1 MIMLF
6 KEFAEYLEKL
16 EKISSRLAITD
27 VLAEL
32 IEKMKPEET
41 SKGIYLV
48 LGQLGPDF
56 ANQEFGMAVKMVIRA
71 IAMGTE
77 RPIEEVTVKYQ
88 QKGDLG
94 LLLEELP
101 FENEKSVNHSLS
113 EVYDY
118 LLAIAEDSGFG
129 SQDRKVSKLA
139 EILLEVSALERKYI
153 SRMVVGRLRLGFS
166 AKTIFDALS
175 QMESGNKT
183 LRKELDSVFQI
194 YPDPGLITTVVKEKG
209 MEGLKDIKVEVGVP
223 VVPALCQRLN
233 EYDEIVAKMKDLVVE
248 RKYDGTRLQIHFNRV
263 KNEVKTYTRN
273 LEENS
278 WMFPELLDMGKW
290 INGDQVIF
298 DCEAAGY
305 ERETGKVLPFQVTM
319 TRKRKHNI
327 ANAAENV
334 PMRFFL
340 FDILSKDGE
349 SQIDKPYFKRRE
361 MLAKT
366 VKNNEVMVVDEFVRT
381 NDANEV
387 KRLHEKYLSEGF
399 EGAVLKVWDGKYLP
413 GRQGWNWVKI
423 KEVEGTSGKLS
434 DTLDL
439 VVLGYYFGRG
449 KRVGFGIGAFLVGL
463 KKGDSWVSLA
473 KIGTGLTDDEF
484 RSLKTKLEEIELKE
498 KPENYMVEGTLVADV
513 WVSPKIVVE
522 VAADEVT
529 VSNIHAGGIALRFPR
544 LVRFREDKN
553 AEQSTTWKEVE
564 VIAKISNCSS

>member
-1 MIMLF
+1 MSMLF
-6 KEFAEYLEKL
+6 KEFSQYLEQL

-27 VLAEL
+27 ILAEL
-32 IEKMKPEET
+32 IGKLEPAET

-77 RPIEEVTVKYQ
+77 RPIDEVTKKYQ

-94 LLLEELP
+94 VLLEELS
-101 FENEKSVNHSLS
+101 FENEKTKKHSLT
-113 EVYDY
+113 EIYDY

-129 SQDRKVSKLA
+129 SQDRKVNKLA
-139 EILLEVSALERKYI
+139 EILLEVSAIERKYI

-175 QMESGNKT
+175 QMQSGNKT

-209 MEGLKDIKVEVGVP
+209 MAGLSDIKVKVGVP

-233 EYDEIVAKMKDLVVE
+233 EYDEIVEKMKDLVVE
-248 RKYDGTRLQIHFNRV
+248 RKYDGTRLQIHFNRL

-278 WMFPELLDMGKW
+278 WMFPELLEMGKW
-290 INGDQVIF
+290 IKADQAIF

-305 ERETGKVLPFQVTM
+305 EKTTGKVLPFQVTM

-327 ANAAENV
+327 AGAAESV

-340 FDILSKDGE
+340 FDILSKDGV
-349 SQIDKPYFKRRE
+349 SLIDEPYFKRRE
-361 MLAKT
+361 ILAT
-366 VKNNEVMVVDEFVRT
+366 IVKNNETIVVDEYVRT
-381 NDANEV
+381 NDPEEV

-399 EGAVLKVWDGKYLP
+399 EGAVLKVWNGKYLP

-434 DTLDL
+434 DTMDL
-439 VVLGYYFGRG
+439 VVLGYYYGRG

-463 KKGDSWVSLA
+463 KKGESWVSLA

-484 RSLKTKLEEIELKE
+484 KSLKTKLDGIELKE
-498 KPENYMVEGTLVADV
+498 KPENFMVEGTLLADV
-513 WVSPKIVVE
+513 WVEPKVVVE
-522 VAADEVT
+522 VAADEIT
-529 VSNIHAGGIALRFPR
+529 KSNVHGAGIALRFPR
-544 LVRFREDKN
+544 LVRFREDKG
-553 AEQSTTWKEVE
+553 ADQSTTWKEVE
-564 VIAKISNCSS
+564 EIAKISKV

>member
-1 MIMLF
+1 MQFI
-6 KEFAEYLEKL
+6 EFAEYLERL
-16 EKISSRLAITD
+16 EKISSRLSITE

-32 IEKMKPEET
+32 IGKMEPAET

-71 IAMGTE
+71 VAIATGE
-77 RPIEEVTVKYQ
+77 SIEKITKMYK

-94 LLLEELP
+94 VLLEDLSVK
-101 FENEKSVNHSLS
+101 NEKVSKHSLT
-113 EVYDY
+113 EIYEY
-118 LLAIAEDSGFG
+118 LLAIAKDGGLG
-129 SQDRKVSKLA
+129 SQERKVDKLSK
-139 EILLEVSALERKYI
+139 ILLEVSATERKYI

-166 AKTIFDALS
+166 AKTVFDSLS
-175 QMESGNKT
+175 LIESGNKM

-194 YPDPGLITTVVKEKG
+194 YPDPGLITSVVKEKG
-209 MEGLKDIKVEVGVP
+209 MKGLKEIKVKVGVP

-233 EYDEIVAKMKDLVVE
+233 EYGEIVEKMKDVAVE
-248 RKYDGTRLQIHFNRV
+248 RKFDGTRLQIHFNRL

-278 WMFPELLDMGKW
+278 WMFPELLEMGKW
-290 INGDQVIF
+290 IKADEVIM

-305 ERETGKVLPFQVTM
+305 ERKTGKVLPFQVTM

-327 ANAAENV
+327 TDAAESV

-340 FDILSKDGE
+340 FDILSKNGE
-349 SQIDKPYFKRRE
+349 SLIDKPYFERRE
-361 MLAKT
+361 ILAGV
-366 VKNNEVMVVDEFVRT
+366 VKSNETIVVDEFVRT
-381 NDANEV
+381 SDSDEV
-387 KRLHEKYLSEGF
+387 KKLHEKYLSEGF

-439 VVLGYYFGRG
+439 VVLGYYYGRG

-463 KKGDSWVSLA
+463 KKGESWVSLA

-484 RSLKTKLEEIELKE
+484 RSLKKSLDGIELKD
-498 KPENYMVEGTLVADV
+498 KPSNFMVEGTLLADV
-513 WVSPKIVVE
+513 WVEPKVVVE
-522 VAADEVT
+522 VAADEITKSSV
-529 VSNIHAGGIALRFPR
+529 HAAGIALRFPR
-544 LVRFREDKN
+544 LIRFREDKS
-553 AEQSTTWKEVE
+553 AVQATTWKEVE
-564 VIAKISNCSS
+564 QIAKISKI

>member
-1 MIMLF
+1 MLF

-32 IEKMKPEET
+32 IQKMDPTET

-71 IAMGTE
+71 VAMGTG
-77 RPIEEVTVKYQ
+77 RPIDEVTKKYK

-101 FENEKSVNHSLS
+101 FGEEKQKRHNLS
-113 EVYDY
+113 EIYDR
-118 LLAIAEDSGFG
+118 LLAIAEDGGAG
-129 SQDRKVSKLA
+129 SQDRKVNKLS
-139 EILLEVSALERKYI
+139 EMLLTVSALERKYI

-166 AKTIFDALS
+166 AKTVFDALS

-194 YPDPGLITTVVKEKG
+194 YPDPGLITTVIKEKG
-209 MEGLKDIKVEVGVP
+209 MRGLKDIKVKVGVP

-233 EYDEIVAKMKDLVVE
+233 EYEEIVEKMVDVAVE
-248 RKYDGTRLQIHFNRV
+248 RKYDGTRLQIHFNRL

-278 WMFPELLDMGKW
+278 WMFPELLEMGKW
-290 INGDQVIF
+290 VKADKVIF

-305 ERETGKVLPFQVTM
+305 ERKTGKVLPFQVTM

-327 ANAAENV
+327 ADAAESV
-334 PMRFFL
+334 PMRFFI
-340 FDILSKDGE
+340 FDILSLDDE
-349 SQIDKPYFKRRE
+349 SLIDRPYFERRE
-361 MLAKT
+361 ILAKT
-366 VKNNEVMVVDEFVRT
+366 IKENETMVVDEFVRT
-381 NDANEV
+381 NRASEV
-387 KRLHEKYLSEGF
+387 KRLHEKYLGEGF
-399 EGAVLKVWDGKYLP
+399 EGAVLKMWDGKYLP

-439 VVLGYYFGRG
+439 VVLGYYYGRG
-449 KRVGFGIGAFLVGL
+449 KRAGFGIGAFLVGL
-463 KKGDSWVSLA
+463 KKDNGWVSLA
-473 KIGTGLTDDEF
+473 KIGTGLTDEEF
-484 RSLKTKLEEIELKE
+484 RGLKKNLKE
-498 KPENYMVEGTLVADV
+498 YEIKDKPKNYMVEGTLLADV
-513 WVSPKIVVE
+513 WTEPKIVVE
-522 VAADEVT
+522 VAADEITKSSV
-529 VSNIHAGGIALRFPR
+529 HAAGIALRFPR
-544 LVRFREDKN
+544 LVRFREDKG
-553 AEQSTTWKEVE
+553 ADQATSWKEVE
-564 VIAKISNCSS
+564 QIAKISKV